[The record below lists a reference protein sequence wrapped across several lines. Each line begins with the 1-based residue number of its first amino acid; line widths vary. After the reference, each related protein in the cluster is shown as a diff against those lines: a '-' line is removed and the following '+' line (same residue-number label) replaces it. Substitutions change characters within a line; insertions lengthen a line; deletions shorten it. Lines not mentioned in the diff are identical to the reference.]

1 MGELAGKVQ
10 RLRKMGSDFPPCLS
24 LQAILGQDCSME
36 TRMHAAQKSTRAFP
50 LGEDSDEEP
59 GSEE

>member
-1 MGELAGKVQ
+1 MCG
-10 RLRKMGSDFPPCLS
+10 DFSSCLL
-24 LQAILGQDCSME
+24 LQAILSQDCSME
-36 TRMHAAQKSTRAFP
+36 IRTHAAQKSTRAFP

>member
-1 MGELAGKVQ
+1 MC
-10 RLRKMGSDFPPCLS
+10 SDSSSCLL
-24 LQAILGQDCSME
+24 LQAILGQDCPME
-36 TRMHAAQKSTRAFP
+36 TRMHAAQKSRKAFP